1 MRIILYYIALL
12 LFILSAG
19 VLIFTKPMDQQTL
32 DFSIGLAKAGVSILG
47 VNALVDFVKHL
58 LRIGEYKTLAK

>member
-1 MRIILYYIALL
+1 MRIIFYYIALL
-12 LFILSAG
+12 LFILSVG
-19 VLIFTKPMDQQTL
+19 VLIFTKQIDPQTL
-32 DFSIGLAKAGVSILG
+32 DLSTDLAKAGVSILG